1 MSLKRKL
8 TAFDLTM
15 IAIGS
20 TIGSGIFFTPSLIA
34 KSLNDPLL
42 ILFAWLVGGLMALSG
57 ALTFS
62 ELGSMFPEAGGVYVY
77 LNKAYGEL
85 AGFLY
90 GWAYFL
96 VVNTGGIAAL
106 AIAFSTY
113 FGYFVHLTPWGIKL
127 VGVAGIIFVTIV
139 NIVDVKAAGIFSDI
153 FTILKLIGIIGL
165 IFIGFIFGSGATT
178 NFFASIH
185 LSQNAGSAFAVA
197 MVGVLWSYGG
207 WQHATFTAGEAI
219 NPKKDLPRAMITAAV
234 AVTLI
239 YILTNIAYMFLMT
252 PGEIGSTPTLA
263 ADAVQKVL
271 GAIGGSLIAI
281 AIFISTFGTTGIY
294 TLTAPRIY
302 YAMATDKIF
311 FPKIAELHPKYRTP
325 VYAIVVQSIWA
336 ITLIMFWGTFEN
348 LIAYVVFTDWI
359 FFGMTA
365 ASIFIFRK
373 KLPQIERPYS
383 TFGYP
388 VTPLFFTAM
397 AVWFVVNTLIEKPQQ
412 AWAGL
417 LFLGIGIPV
426 YYFWKRK
433 K

>member
-1 MSLKRKL
+1 MSLKKKL

-113 FGYFVHLTPWGIKL
+113 FGYFVHLTPWEIKL
-127 VGVAGIIFVTIV
+127 VGVAGIVFVTIV
-139 NIVDVKAAGIFSDI
+139 NIVGVKAAGIFSDI
-153 FTILKLIGIIGL
+153 FTVLKLIGIIGL
-165 IFIGFIFGSGATT
+165 ILVGFIFGSGATK
-178 NFFASIH
+178 NFFESIH

-219 NPKKDLPRAMITAAV
+219 NPKKDLPRAMITAAI

-271 GAIGGSLIAI
+271 GAIGGGLIAI

-311 FPKIAELHPKYRTP
+311 FPKIAELHPRYRTP

-336 ITLIMFWGTFEN
+336 IALIVFWGTFEN

>member
-62 ELGSMFPEAGGVYVY
+62 ELGSIFPEAGGVYVY

-139 NIVDVKAAGIFSDI
+139 NIVGVKAAGIFSDI
-153 FTILKLIGIIGL
+153 FTVLKLIGIIGL
-165 IFIGFIFGSGATT
+165 IFIGFIFGSGAAT

-252 PGEIGSTPTLA
+252 TAEIGSTPTLA

-365 ASIFIFRK
+365 ASIFIFRR
-373 KLPQIERPYS
+373 KLPQIERPFS

-388 VTPLFFTAM
+388 VTPLFFIAM

>member
-1 MSLKRKL
+1 
-8 TAFDLTM
+8 
-15 IAIGS
+15 
-20 TIGSGIFFTPSLIA
+20 
-34 KSLNDPLL
+34 
-42 ILFAWLVGGLMALSG
+42 
-57 ALTFS
+57 
-62 ELGSMFPEAGGVYVY
+62 
-77 LNKAYGEL
+77 
-85 AGFLY
+85 
-90 GWAYFL
+90 
-96 VVNTGGIAAL
+96 
-106 AIAFSTY
+106 
-113 FGYFVHLTPWGIKL
+113 
-127 VGVAGIIFVTIV
+127 
-139 NIVDVKAAGIFSDI
+139 
-153 FTILKLIGIIGL
+153 
-165 IFIGFIFGSGATT
+165 
-178 NFFASIH
+178 
-185 LSQNAGSAFAVA
+185 
-197 MVGVLWSYGG
+197 
-207 WQHATFTAGEAI
+207 
-219 NPKKDLPRAMITAAV
+219 
-234 AVTLI
+234 
-239 YILTNIAYMFLMT
+239 MFLMT

-271 GAIGGSLIAI
+271 GAIGGGLIAI

>member
-113 FGYFVHLTPWGIKL
+113 FGYFIYLTLWEIKL
-127 VGVAGIIFVTIV
+127 VGVAGIVFVTII
-139 NIVDVKAAGIFSDI
+139 NIVGVKAAGIFSDI
-153 FTILKLIGIIGL
+153 FTVLKLIGIIGL
-165 IFIGFIFGSGATT
+165 ILVGFIFGSGATT
-178 NFFASIH
+178 NFFESIH

-271 GAIGGSLIAI
+271 GAIGGGLIAI

>member
-113 FGYFVHLTPWGIKL
+113 FGYFIYLTLWEIKL
-127 VGVAGIIFVTIV
+127 VGVAGIVFVTII
-139 NIVDVKAAGIFSDI
+139 NIVGVKAAGIFSDI
-153 FTILKLIGIIGL
+153 FTVLKLIGIIGL
-165 IFIGFIFGSGATT
+165 ILVGFIFGSGATT
-178 NFFASIH
+178 NFFESIH

-365 ASIFIFRK
+365 ASIFIFRR

-433 K
+433 R

>member
-1 MSLKRKL
+1 MSLKKKL

-113 FGYFVHLTPWGIKL
+113 FGYFVHLTPWEIKL
-127 VGVAGIIFVTIV
+127 VGVAGIVFVTII
-139 NIVDVKAAGIFSDI
+139 NIVGVKAAGIFSDI
-153 FTILKLIGIIGL
+153 FTVLKLIGIIGL
-165 IFIGFIFGSGATT
+165 ILVGFIFGSGATT
-178 NFFASIH
+178 NFFESIH

-348 LIAYVVFTDWI
+348 LVAYVVFTDWI

-365 ASIFIFRK
+365 ASIFIFRR

-433 K
+433 R

>member
-34 KSLNDPLL
+34 KSLNNPLL

-62 ELGSMFPEAGGVYVY
+62 ELGAMFPEAGGVYVY

-113 FGYFVHLTPWGIKL
+113 FGYFFHLSPMGIKL
-127 VGVAGIIFVTIV
+127 VGIAGIVLVTIV
-139 NIVDVKAAGIFSDI
+139 NIVGVKAAGVFSDI
-153 FTILKLIGIIGL
+153 FTVLKLVGIVGL
-165 IFIGFIFGSGATT
+165 IVIGFLFGSSATT
-178 NFFASIH
+178 NLFSSLH
-185 LSQNAGSAFAVA
+185 LSSNIGSAFAVA

-219 NPKKDLPRAMITAAV
+219 NPKKNLPLAMIIAAL

-239 YILTNIAYMFLMT
+239 YMLTNIAYIFLMT
-252 PGEIGSTPTLA
+252 PTEIGATPTLA

-271 GAIGGSLIAI
+271 GAIGGGLIAI

-302 YAMATDKIF
+302 YAMASDKIF
-311 FPKIAELHPKYRTP
+311 FPKIAELHPKYSTP
-325 VYAIVVQSIWA
+325 VYAIVIQSMWA

-365 ASIFIFRK
+365 SSIFIFRK
-373 KLPQIERPYS
+373 KLPNAERPYS

-397 AVWFVVNTLIEKPQQ
+397 AAWFVVNTLIEKPQQ

-417 LFLGIGIPV
+417 IFLGIGIPV
-426 YYFWKRK
+426 YYYWKRK

>member
-113 FGYFVHLTPWGIKL
+113 FGYFIHLTPWGIKL
-127 VGVAGIIFVTIV
+127 VGIAGIIFVTIV
-139 NIVDVKAAGIFSDI
+139 NIVGVKAAGIFSDI

-185 LSQNAGSAFAVA
+185 LSQNIGSAFAVA

-239 YILTNIAYMFLMT
+239 YILTNIAYMFFMT

-271 GAIGGSLIAI
+271 GAIGGGLIAI

>member
-1 MSLKRKL
+1 MSLKKKL

-85 AGFLY
+85 AF
-90 GWAYFL
+90 
-96 VVNTGGIAAL
+96 
-106 AIAFSTY
+106 
-113 FGYFVHLTPWGIKL
+113 
-127 VGVAGIIFVTIV
+127 
-139 NIVDVKAAGIFSDI
+139 
-153 FTILKLIGIIGL
+153 
-165 IFIGFIFGSGATT
+165 
-178 NFFASIH
+178 NFFS
-185 LSQNAGSAFAVA
+185 
-197 MVGVLWSYGG
+197 
-207 WQHATFTAGEAI
+207 
-219 NPKKDLPRAMITAAV
+219 
-234 AVTLI
+234 
-239 YILTNIAYMFLMT
+239 
-252 PGEIGSTPTLA
+252 
-263 ADAVQKVL
+263 
-271 GAIGGSLIAI
+271 
-281 AIFISTFGTTGIY
+281 
-294 TLTAPRIY
+294 
-302 YAMATDKIF
+302 
-311 FPKIAELHPKYRTP
+311 
-325 VYAIVVQSIWA
+325 
-336 ITLIMFWGTFEN
+336 
-348 LIAYVVFTDWI
+348 
-359 FFGMTA
+359 MTA
-365 ASIFIFRK
+365 VSIFIFRR

-388 VTPLFFTAM
+388 VTPLFFIAM